1 MVCGTAC
8 ALLSGRSLS
17 LIHPNYLQSKLGH
30 LQHQDMPYR
39 HGITMLPVQL
49 QGGDAHL
56 VLSLQHLP
64 QGQRRFAPLGVLS
77 CSDICAGLLY
87 KLGPS
92 LEPHQRDFLEQYKVL
107 HDFSTTSLS
116 STRYCMTSHIVLLA
130 ACCTTLC
137 ITLSNLYYGDQVSTC
152 CCSVHDMGQIVYY
165 VSGSPMHTICC
176 MQSTLVR

>member
-1 MVCGTAC
+1 MVCRTAC

-39 HGITMLPVQL
+39 HGITMWPVQL

-92 LEPHQRDFLEQYKVL
+92 LEPHQRNFLEQYKVL

-116 STRYCMTSHIVLLA
+116 STRYYMTSHIVSLRPA
-130 ACCTTLC
+130 APHYASRYPTFTW
-137 ITLSNLYYGDQVSTC
+137 DQLSTC